1 MSEGAITRSQA
12 READRHAIED
22 LHIPS
27 ICLMENAGR
36 QVADAACDMLSGQ
49 GRVLVICGSGNNG
62 GDGFVAARHLLLRGV
77 ETAIVFLGSEEKLT
91 PDSKTNYR
99 AICGCGIAVSVVED
113 IREAGLED
121 IACRFNLIIDALLGT
136 GISGEVREP
145 YASAI
150 RALQAARSPI
160 LSVDIP
166 SGLDCDTG
174 HVLGVCVKA
183 AKTVT
188 FIRPKVGF
196 EKADGPEMCGEI
208 IVADIGAP
216 LRPVTPRYPGTPL
229 RFS

>member
-1 MSEGAITRSQA
+1 MPDEAITRAQA

-36 QVADAACDMLSGQ
+36 QVADAACDMVLGR
-49 GRVLVICGSGNNG
+49 GRVLVVCGSGNNG

-77 ETAIVFLGSEEKLT
+77 ESAVLLLGSEEKLT
-91 PDSKTNYR
+91 PDSKVNYEAAR
-99 AICGCGIAVSVVED
+99 ACKIPISICED
-113 IREAGLED
+113 IREAGLES
-121 IACRFNLIIDALLGT
+121 IARRFVLIIDALLGT
-136 GISGEVREP
+136 GVRGEVRDP

-150 RALQAARSPI
+150 RAIQATRLPI
-160 LSVDIP
+160 LSADIP

-174 HVLGVCVKA
+174 RVLGVCVKA

-188 FIRPKVGF
+188 FIQRKVGF
-196 EKADGPEMCGEI
+196 EKVDGPEMCGEI

-216 LRPVTPRYPGTPL
+216 V
-229 RFS
+229 